1 MIFKFNK
8 FLILLIFSLASLF
21 LTSEES
27 IEVKNEYTQVVGEII
42 EILDRNHFKKNIEVN
57 NQKVIDNYFANLD
70 KEKILLT
77 SEEVSSYSTKFK
89 NIYNLDEI
97 FKIYENYSSRSLEL
111 INYQIEVVN
120 LINDSKDL
128 NTTEFI
134 EKSREDKKRFNS
146 LDAIKNYHALLIKN
160 ELINILLSNEDF
172 ENSRAKLLK
181 RLINRVKSLKRIKSD
196 DIFTLYTNSI
206 TSLYDPHTNY
216 LSPKS
221 QEDFEINMSLSLEGI
236 GAILSSEDGI
246 TKIVRLIPGG
256 PAEKSGLLKVNDKI
270 VGVASLPENDIEDVR
285 DWRIDEVVRLIRG
298 PKNTKVRLE
307 VIPNSSP
314 DDVLGRVIE
323 ITRGLVKLE
332 DQAAKKKN
340 VEIYRPNKSYNIGV
354 IDLPAFYMDFDAF
367 SRNQFNY
374 KSSSKDVRNLLRE
387 LKEDQVDGVIL
398 DLRGNSG
405 GSLYEAYSLAKLFIG
420 KGSIVQVM
428 ESNGSIQPLG
438 HTRGIQNYEGP
449 VMILVDKL
457 SASASEILAGAFQD
471 YKRGLVVGSNTFG
484 KGTVQRLENLSYGQ
498 LKFTEQ
504 KFYRVS
510 GKSTQNLGVIPDINL
525 PYVFDSEEVGEMALE
540 NSLPYDDISSLEY
553 EPFNSTSNIEMIQSF
568 SKKRVSDSD
577 LNEYIKDQRIQIK
590 NELDKKLI
598 PVNYLVR
605 KSEKKAQ
612 EEKRLFIENRFR
624 VSVGLKPYL
633 NFQEFLDADPEEFN
647 EFSEK
652 MVLEEAARILIDQI
666 NFNKPKRLSNSYL
679 RWKFFLSM

>member
-1 MIFKFNK
+1 MLTKINK
-8 FLILLIFSLASLF
+8 YIVFFIYFFITSNLSSEDLLETKEDYRLVI
-21 LTSEES
+21 SE
-27 IEVKNEYTQVVGEII
+27 IVQTLNK
-42 EILDRNHFKKNIEVN
+42 NHFKKNIEITHK
-57 NQKVIDNYFANLD
+57 KVIDNFLINLD
-70 KEKILLT
+70 KEKIIFT
-77 SEEVSSYSTKFK
+77 SSEFNSNSSSFED
-89 NIYNLDEI
+89 IYNLNEI
-97 FKIYENYSSRSLEL
+97 FNIYENYHQRSLLL
-111 INYQIEVVN
+111 ISHQQDIVN
-120 LINDSKDL
+120 IISSSKEL

-134 EKSREDKKRFNS
+134 KRSREEEEERFNS
-146 LDAIKNYHALLIKN
+146 LEDIKNYHALLIKN
-160 ELINILLSNEDF
+160 EFINILLSNNDF
-172 ENSRAKLLK
+172 LNSKSKLLN
-181 RLINRVKSLKRIKSD
+181 RLKNRVKSLKRIKSD
-196 DIFTLYTNSI
+196 DIFSLYMNSI

-236 GAILSSEDGI
+236 GAILSTDDGI

-256 PAEKSGLLKVNDKI
+256 PADKSGLLKVNDKI

-307 VIPNSSP
+307 VIPNSAS

-332 DQAAKKKN
+332 DQAAKKSK
-340 VEIYRPNKSYNIGV
+340 VEIYKPNKSYSIGV

-387 LKEDQVDGVIL
+387 LKAEQVDGVIL

-438 HTRGIQNYEGP
+438 HTRGMQNYEGP

-471 YKRGLVVGSNTFG
+471 YKRGLIVGSNTFG

-525 PYVFDSEEVGEMALE
+525 PYVFNSEEVGEMVLE
-540 NSLPYDDISSLEY
+540 NSLPYDDISSLDY

-568 SKKRVSDSD
+568 SKKRVTNSN
-577 LNEYIKDQRIQIK
+577 LNEYIKDQKNQSK
-590 NELDKKLI
+590 NELNKKLI

-605 KSEKKAQ
+605 KSEKKVR

-624 VSVGLKPYL
+624 VSLGLRPYL
-633 NFQEFLDADPEEFN
+633 NFQEFLDADPEEIT

-666 NFNKPKRLSNSYL
+666 NLNKPKLISSSDFR
-679 RWKFFLSM
+679 

>member
-1 MIFKFNK
+1 MVFKLNK
-8 FLILLIFSLASLF
+8 FLILLVYFLASLY
-21 LTSEES
+21 LPSEES
-27 IEVKNEYTQVVGEII
+27 LVVKNEYKPVVNEII
-42 EILDRNHFKKNIEVN
+42 EILDQNHFKKNIVINE
-57 NQKVIDNYFANLD
+57 QKVIDNFLVNID
-70 KEKILLT
+70 KEKIVFT
-77 SEEVSSYSTKFK
+77 SVEFNSYKARFK

-97 FKIYENYSSRSLEL
+97 FKIYQDYSDRTLEL
-111 INYQIEVVN
+111 INYQKDVVD
-120 LINDSKDL
+120 LIDTSADL
-128 NTTEFI
+128 NTTEFV
-134 EKSREDKKRFNS
+134 EKSREDEKRFNS
-146 LDAIKNYHALLIKN
+146 LGSIKNYHALLIKN
-160 ELINILLSNEDF
+160 EFINILLSNDNF
-172 ENSRAKLLK
+172 ENSKSKLLK
-181 RLINRVKSLKRIKSD
+181 RLKNRVKSLKRIKSD
-196 DIFTLYTNSI
+196 DIFSLYINSI

-221 QEDFEINMSLSLEGI
+221 QEDFEINISLSLEGI
-236 GAILSSEDGI
+236 GAILSTEDGI

-256 PAEKSGLLKVNDKI
+256 PADKSGLLKVNDKI

-298 PKNTKVRLE
+298 PKNSKGRLE

-314 DDVLGRVIE
+314 DDILGRVIE

-332 DQAAKKKN
+332 DQAAKKKK
-340 VEIYRPNKSYNIGV
+340 VEIYKPNKSYNIGV

-387 LKEDQVDGVIL
+387 LKEEQVDGVIL

-438 HTRGIQNYEGP
+438 HTRGIQNYDGP

-471 YKRGLVVGSNTFG
+471 YKRGLIVGSNTFG

-568 SKKRVSDSD
+568 SKKRVSDSN
-577 LNEYIKDQRIQIK
+577 LNEYIKDQKIHNK

-633 NFQEFLDADPEEFN
+633 NFQEFLDADPEELN

-666 NFNKPKRLSNSYL
+666 NFNKPKRLSSSDF
-679 RWKFFLSM
+679 R

>member
-1 MIFKFNK
+1 LVDI
-8 FLILLIFSLASLF
+8 
-21 LTSEES
+21 
-27 IEVKNEYTQVVGEII
+27 
-42 EILDRNHFKKNIEVN
+42 
-57 NQKVIDNYFANLD
+57 
-70 KEKILLT
+70 KI
-77 SEEVSSYSTKFK
+77 
-89 NIYNLDEI
+89 
-97 FKIYENYSSRSLEL
+97 
-111 INYQIEVVN
+111 
-120 LINDSKDL
+120 
-128 NTTEFI
+128 
-134 EKSREDKKRFNS
+134 
-146 LDAIKNYHALLIKN
+146 YHALLIKN
-160 ELINILLSNEDF
+160 EFINIILSSEEF
-172 ENSRAKLLK
+172 MSSKSKLLK
-181 RLINRVKSLKRIKSD
+181 RLKNRLKSLKRVKSD
-196 DIFTLYTNSI
+196 DIFSLFANAI

-236 GAILSSEDGI
+236 GAILSTEDGI

-256 PAEKSGLLKVNDKI
+256 PADKSGLLKVNDKI
-270 VGVASLPENDIEDVR
+270 VGVASLPENELEDVR

-298 PKNTKVRLE
+298 PKNTKVKLE
-307 VIPNSSP
+307 VIPNSAP

-340 VEIYRPNKSYNIGV
+340 IEIYKLNKSYNIGV

-387 LKEDQVDGVIL
+387 LEEEQVDGVIL

-420 KGSIVQVM
+420 KGSVVQVM

-438 HTRGIQNYEGP
+438 HTRGSQNYEGP

-471 YKRGLVVGSNTFG
+471 YKRGLIVGSNTFG
-484 KGTVQRLENLSYGQ
+484 KGTVQRLENLNYGQ

-510 GKSTQNLGVIPDINL
+510 GKSTQNLGVAPDITL
-525 PYVFDSEEVGEMALE
+525 PYVFDSEEIGEMSLE

-553 EPFNSTSNIEMIQSF
+553 KTFNSTSNIEMIQNF
-568 SKKRVSDSD
+568 SEKRVSDSN
-577 LNEYIKDQRIQIK
+577 LNEYIKDQK
-590 NELDKKLI
+590 NQNLNEINKKLI
-598 PVNYLVR
+598 PVNFLVR

-624 VSVGLKPYL
+624 VSVGLKPFL
-633 NFQEFLDADPEEFN
+633 NFQEFLDSDPEEFN
-647 EFSEK
+647 ELSEK
-652 MVLEEAARILIDQI
+652 IVLEEAARILIDQI
-666 NFNKPKRLSNSYL
+666 NFNKPKRLSSSYF
-679 RWKFFLSM
+679 R

>member
-1 MIFKFNK
+1 MLLKSNK
-8 FLILLIFSLASLF
+8 FLALLIFSLASLF
-21 LTSEES
+21 LASEES
-27 IEVKNEYTQVVGEII
+27 LEVKNEYSQVVGEII
-42 EILDRNHFKKNIEVN
+42 EILDRNHFKKNIDIN
-57 NQKVIDNYFANLD
+57 DQKVADNFLTNLD
-70 KEKILLT
+70 KEKIILT
-77 SEEVSSYSTKFK
+77 AKEISSYSAKFK

-97 FKIYENYSSRSLEL
+97 FKIYENYSNRSLEL
-111 INYQIEVVN
+111 INYQIDVVN
-120 LINDSKDL
+120 LINYSNDL

-134 EKSREDKKRFNS
+134 DKSREDKKRFNS

-160 ELINILLSNEDF
+160 EFINIHLSNKDF
-172 ENSRAKLLK
+172 ENSKSKLLK
-181 RLINRVKSLKRIKSD
+181 RLKNRVKSLKRIKSD
-196 DIFTLYTNSI
+196 DIFSLYTNSI

-236 GAILSSEDGI
+236 GAILSTEDGI

-298 PKNTKVRLE
+298 PKNTKVKLE
-307 VIPNSSP
+307 VIPNSSS

-332 DQAAKKKN
+332 DQAAKKKK
-340 VEIYRPNKSYNIGV
+340 VEIFRSNKSYNIGV

-367 SRNQFNY
+367 SKNQFNY

-387 LKEDQVDGVIL
+387 LKEEQVDGVIL

-471 YKRGLVVGSNTFG
+471 YKRGLIVGSNTFG

-498 LKFTEQ
+498 IKFTEQ

-525 PYVFDSEEVGEMALE
+525 PYVFNSEEVGEMALE

-568 SKKRVSDSD
+568 SKKRVSDSN
-577 LNEYIKDQRIQIK
+577 LNEYIKDQKIQIK

-633 NFQEFLDADPEEFN
+633 NFQEFLDADPEELN
-647 EFSEK
+647 EFSEN

-666 NFNKPKRLSNSYL
+666 NFNKPKRLSNSYY
-679 RWKFFLSM
+679 R

>member
-1 MIFKFNK
+1 MAFKFNK
-8 FLILLIFSLASLF
+8 ILVLLIYF
-21 LTSEES
+21 LTPLNLPSKES
-27 IEVKNEYTQVVGEII
+27 LEVKNEYKPVVYEII
-42 EILDRNHFKKNIEVN
+42 EILDQNHFKKNIEIN
-57 NQKVIDNYFANLD
+57 EQKVIGNFLVNLD
-70 KEKILLT
+70 KEKIVFT
-77 SEEVSSYSTKFK
+77 SVEFNSYLAKFK
-89 NIYNLDEI
+89 NIYSLDEI
-97 FKIYENYSSRSLEL
+97 FKIYRDYSDRSLEL
-111 INYQIEVVN
+111 ISYQKDVVN
-120 LINDSKDL
+120 LINSSSNL

-134 EKSREDKKRFNS
+134 EKSREDEKRFDS
-146 LDAIKNYHALLIKN
+146 LDSIKNYHALLIKN
-160 ELINILLSNEDF
+160 EFINILLSNDDF
-172 ENSRAKLLK
+172 ENSKSKLLK
-181 RLINRVKSLKRIKSD
+181 RLKNRIKSLKRIKSD
-196 DIFTLYTNSI
+196 DIFSLYTNSI

-236 GAILSSEDGI
+236 GAILSTEDGI

-256 PAEKSGLLKVNDKI
+256 PADKSGLLKVNDKI

-314 DDVLGRVIE
+314 DDILGRVIE

-332 DQAAKKKN
+332 DQAAKKKK
-340 VEIYRPNKSYNIGV
+340 VEIYKPNKSYNIGV

-387 LKEDQVDGVIL
+387 LKEEQVDGVIL

-438 HTRGIQNYEGP
+438 HTRGIQNYDGP

-471 YKRGLVVGSNTFG
+471 YKRGLIVGSNTFG

-568 SKKRVSDSD
+568 SKKRVSDSN
-577 LNEYIKDQRIQIK
+577 LNEYIKDQKIHSK

-633 NFQEFLDADPEEFN
+633 NFQEFLDADPEELN

-666 NFNKPKRLSNSYL
+666 NFNKPKRLSSSDF
-679 RWKFFLSM
+679 R

>member
-1 MIFKFNK
+1 MIFKLNK
-8 FLILLIFSLASLF
+8 FLVLLIYFLASLN
-21 LTSEES
+21 LSSEES
-27 IEVKNEYTQVVGEII
+27 LKPKNEYSLVINEII
-42 EILDRNHFKKNIEVN
+42 QILDRNHFKKNIKINE
-57 NQKVIDNYFANLD
+57 QKVIDNFLVNLD
-70 KEKILLT
+70 KEKTVFT
-77 SEEVSSYSTKFK
+77 SGDFNSYSTKFK

-97 FKIYENYSSRSLEL
+97 FRIYENYSNRSLEL
-111 INYQIEVVN
+111 IGYQKEIVN
-120 LINDSKDL
+120 LINASNDL

-134 EKSREDKKRFNS
+134 EKSRENEKRFNS

-160 ELINILLSNEDF
+160 EFINILLSSDDF
-172 ENSRAKLLK
+172 ENSKLKLLK
-181 RLINRVKSLKRIKSD
+181 RLKNRVKSLKRIKSD
-196 DIFTLYTNSI
+196 DIFSLYTNSI

-236 GAILSSEDGI
+236 GAILSTEDGI

-256 PAEKSGLLKVNDKI
+256 PADKSGLLKVNDKI
-270 VGVASLPENDIEDVR
+270 VGVASQPENDIEDVR

-332 DQAAKKKN
+332 DQAAKKKK

-387 LKEDQVDGVIL
+387 LKDEQVDGVIL

-471 YKRGLVVGSNTFG
+471 YKRGLIVGSNTFG
-484 KGTVQRLENLSYGQ
+484 KGTVQRLENLTYGQ

-510 GKSTQNLGVIPDINL
+510 GKSTQNLGIIPDINL

-568 SKKRVSDSD
+568 SKKRVSDSN
-577 LNEYIKDQRIQIK
+577 LHEYIKDQKIQSK
-590 NELDKKLI
+590 NEIDKKLI

-605 KSEKKAQ
+605 KSEKRAQ

-633 NFQEFLDADPEEFN
+633 NFQEFLDADPEELK

-666 NFNKPKRLSNSYL
+666 NFNKPKRLSSSDF
-679 RWKFFLSM
+679 R

>member
-1 MIFKFNK
+1 MVFKLNK
-8 FLILLIFSLASLF
+8 FLILLVYFLASLY
-21 LTSEES
+21 LQSEES
-27 IEVKNEYTQVVGEII
+27 LVVKNEYKPVVNEII
-42 EILDRNHFKKNIEVN
+42 EILDQNHFKKNIVINE
-57 NQKVIDNYFANLD
+57 QKVIDNFLVNID
-70 KEKILLT
+70 GEKIVFT
-77 SEEVSSYSTKFK
+77 SVEFNSYKASFK
-89 NIYNLDEI
+89 NIYNLEEI
-97 FKIYENYSSRSLEL
+97 FKIYQDYSDRTLEL
-111 INYQIEVVN
+111 INYQKDVVD
-120 LINDSKDL
+120 LIDTSADL
-128 NTTEFI
+128 NTTEFV
-134 EKSREDKKRFNS
+134 EKSREDEKRFNS
-146 LDAIKNYHALLIKN
+146 LGSIKNYHALLIKN
-160 ELINILLSNEDF
+160 EFINILLSNDNF
-172 ENSRAKLLK
+172 ENSKSKLLK
-181 RLINRVKSLKRIKSD
+181 RLKNRVKSLKRIKSD
-196 DIFTLYTNSI
+196 DIFSLYINSI

-236 GAILSSEDGI
+236 GAILSTEDGI

-256 PAEKSGLLKVNDKI
+256 PADKSGLLKVNDKI

-314 DDVLGRVIE
+314 DDILGRVIE

-332 DQAAKKKN
+332 DQAAKKKK
-340 VEIYRPNKSYNIGV
+340 VEIYKPNKSYNIGV

-387 LKEDQVDGVIL
+387 LKEEQVDGVIL

-438 HTRGIQNYEGP
+438 HTRGIQNYDGP

-471 YKRGLVVGSNTFG
+471 YKRGLIVGSNTFG

-525 PYVFDSEEVGEMALE
+525 PYVFDSKEVGEMALE

-568 SKKRVSDSD
+568 SKKRVSDSN
-577 LNEYIKDQRIQIK
+577 LNEYIKDQKIHNK

-633 NFQEFLDADPEEFN
+633 NFQEFLDADPEELN

-666 NFNKPKRLSNSYL
+666 NFNKPKRLSSSDF
-679 RWKFFLSM
+679 R

>member
-1 MIFKFNK
+1 MIFKSNK

-471 YKRGLVVGSNTFG
+471 YKRGLIVGSNTFG

-568 SKKRVSDSD
+568 SKKRVSDSN
-577 LNEYIKDQRIQIK
+577 LNEYIKDQKIQIK

-679 RWKFFLSM
+679 R

>member
-1 MIFKFNK
+1 MVFKLNK
-8 FLILLIFSLASLF
+8 FLILLIYFLASLY
-21 LTSEES
+21 LPSEES
-27 IEVKNEYTQVVGEII
+27 LVVKNEYKPVVNEII
-42 EILDRNHFKKNIEVN
+42 EILDQNHFKKNIVINE
-57 NQKVIDNYFANLD
+57 QKVIDNFLVNID
-70 KEKILLT
+70 KEKIVFT
-77 SEEVSSYSTKFK
+77 SVEFNSYKARFK
-89 NIYNLDEI
+89 NIYSLEEI
-97 FKIYENYSSRSLEL
+97 FKIYQDYSDRTLEL
-111 INYQIEVVN
+111 INYQKDVVD
-120 LINDSKDL
+120 LIDTSADL
-128 NTTEFI
+128 NTTEFV
-134 EKSREDKKRFNS
+134 EKSREDEKRFNS
-146 LDAIKNYHALLIKN
+146 LDSIKNYHALLIKN
-160 ELINILLSNEDF
+160 EFINILLSNDNF
-172 ENSRAKLLK
+172 ENSKSKLLK
-181 RLINRVKSLKRIKSD
+181 RLKNRVKSLKRIKSD
-196 DIFTLYTNSI
+196 DIFSLYINSI

-236 GAILSSEDGI
+236 GAILSTEDGI

-256 PAEKSGLLKVNDKI
+256 PADKSGLLKVNDKI

-314 DDVLGRVIE
+314 DDILGRVIE

-332 DQAAKKKN
+332 DQAAKKKK
-340 VEIYRPNKSYNIGV
+340 VEIYKPNKSYNIGV

-387 LKEDQVDGVIL
+387 LKEEQVDGVIL

-438 HTRGIQNYEGP
+438 HTRGIQNYDGP

-471 YKRGLVVGSNTFG
+471 YKRGLIVGSNTFG

-568 SKKRVSDSD
+568 SKKRVSDSN
-577 LNEYIKDQRIQIK
+577 LNEYIKDQKIHSK

-633 NFQEFLDADPEEFN
+633 NFQEFLDADPEELN

-666 NFNKPKRLSNSYL
+666 NFNKPKRLSSSDF
-679 RWKFFLSM
+679 R

>member
-1 MIFKFNK
+1 MVFKLNK
-8 FLILLIFSLASLF
+8 FLVLLIYF
-21 LTSEES
+21 LTSLNLLSEGTL
-27 IEVKNEYTQVVGEII
+27 EVKNEYKPVVNEII
-42 EILDRNHFKKNIEVN
+42 EILDQNHFKKNIKINE
-57 NQKVIDNYFANLD
+57 QKVIDNFLANID
-70 KEKILLT
+70 KEKI
-77 SEEVSSYSTKFK
+77 VFSSAEINSYKSRFK

-97 FKIYENYSSRSLEL
+97 FKIYQDYSDRSLEL
-111 INYQIEVVN
+111 MNYQRDVID
-120 LINDSKDL
+120 LIDTSADL
-128 NTTEFI
+128 NTTESV
-134 EKSREDKKRFNS
+134 EKSREDEKRFNS
-146 LDAIKNYHALLIKN
+146 LDSIKNYHALLIKN
-160 ELINILLSNEDF
+160 EFINILLSNDNF
-172 ENSRAKLLK
+172 ENSKSKLLK
-181 RLINRVKSLKRIKSD
+181 RLKNRVKSLKRIKSD
-196 DIFTLYTNSI
+196 DIFSLYMNSI

-236 GAILSSEDGI
+236 GAILSTEDGI

-256 PAEKSGLLKVNDKI
+256 PADKSGLLKVNDKI

-332 DQAAKKKN
+332 DQAAKKKK
-340 VEIYRPNKSYNIGV
+340 VEIYKPNKSYNIGV

-387 LKEDQVDGVIL
+387 LKEEQVDGVIL

-471 YKRGLVVGSNTFG
+471 YKRGLIVGSNTFG

-510 GKSTQNLGVIPDINL
+510 GKSTQNLGVTPDINL

-568 SKKRVSDSD
+568 SKKRVSDSN
-577 LNEYIKDQRIQIK
+577 LNEYIKDQKIHSK

-633 NFQEFLDADPEEFN
+633 NFQEFLDADPEELN

-666 NFNKPKRLSNSYL
+666 NFNKPKRLSSSDF
-679 RWKFFLSM
+679 R

>member
-1 MIFKFNK
+1 MVFKLNK
-8 FLILLIFSLASLF
+8 FLILLVYFLASLY
-21 LTSEES
+21 LPSEES
-27 IEVKNEYTQVVGEII
+27 LVVKNEYKPVVNEII
-42 EILDRNHFKKNIEVN
+42 EILDQNHFKKNIVINE
-57 NQKVIDNYFANLD
+57 QKVIDNFLVNID
-70 KEKILLT
+70 KEKIVFT
-77 SEEVSSYSTKFK
+77 SVEFNSYKASFK
-89 NIYNLDEI
+89 NIYNLEEI
-97 FKIYENYSSRSLEL
+97 FKIYQDYSDRTLEL
-111 INYQIEVVN
+111 INYQKDVVD
-120 LINDSKDL
+120 LIDTSADL
-128 NTTEFI
+128 NTTEFV
-134 EKSREDKKRFNS
+134 EKSREDEKRFNS
-146 LDAIKNYHALLIKN
+146 LDSIKNYHALLIKN
-160 ELINILLSNEDF
+160 EFINILLSNDNF
-172 ENSRAKLLK
+172 ENSKSKLLK
-181 RLINRVKSLKRIKSD
+181 RLKNRVKSLKRIKSD
-196 DIFTLYTNSI
+196 DIFSLYINSI

-236 GAILSSEDGI
+236 GAILSTEDGI

-256 PAEKSGLLKVNDKI
+256 PADKSGLLKVNDKI

-314 DDVLGRVIE
+314 DDILGRVIE

-332 DQAAKKKN
+332 DQAAKKKK
-340 VEIYRPNKSYNIGV
+340 VEIYKPNKSYNIGV

-387 LKEDQVDGVIL
+387 LKEEQVDGVIL

-438 HTRGIQNYEGP
+438 HTRGIQNYDGP

-471 YKRGLVVGSNTFG
+471 YKRGLIVGSNTFG

-525 PYVFDSEEVGEMALE
+525 PYVFDSKEVGEMALE

-568 SKKRVSDSD
+568 SKKRVSDSN
-577 LNEYIKDQRIQIK
+577 LNEYIKDQKIHNK

-633 NFQEFLDADPEEFN
+633 NFQEFLDADPEELN

-666 NFNKPKRLSNSYL
+666 NFNKPKRLSSSDF
-679 RWKFFLSM
+679 R

>member
-1 MIFKFNK
+1 MVFKLNK
-8 FLILLIFSLASLF
+8 FLILLVYFLASLY
-21 LTSEES
+21 LPSEES
-27 IEVKNEYTQVVGEII
+27 LVVKNEYKPVVNEII
-42 EILDRNHFKKNIEVN
+42 EILDQNHFKKNIVINE
-57 NQKVIDNYFANLD
+57 QKVIDNFLVNID
-70 KEKILLT
+70 KEKIVFT
-77 SEEVSSYSTKFK
+77 SVEFNSYKASFK
-89 NIYNLDEI
+89 NIYNLEEI
-97 FKIYENYSSRSLEL
+97 FKIYRDYSDRTLEL
-111 INYQIEVVN
+111 INYQKDVVD
-120 LINDSKDL
+120 LIDTSADL
-128 NTTEFI
+128 NTTEFV
-134 EKSREDKKRFNS
+134 EKSREDEKRFNS
-146 LDAIKNYHALLIKN
+146 LGSIKNYHALLIKN
-160 ELINILLSNEDF
+160 EFINILLSNDNF
-172 ENSRAKLLK
+172 ENSKSKLLK
-181 RLINRVKSLKRIKSD
+181 RLKNRVKSLKRIKSD
-196 DIFTLYTNSI
+196 DIFSLYINSI

-236 GAILSSEDGI
+236 GAILSTEDGI

-256 PAEKSGLLKVNDKI
+256 PADKSGLLKVNDKI

-314 DDVLGRVIE
+314 DDILGRVIE

-332 DQAAKKKN
+332 DQAAKKKK
-340 VEIYRPNKSYNIGV
+340 VEIYKPNKSYNIGV

-387 LKEDQVDGVIL
+387 LKEEQVDGVIL

-438 HTRGIQNYEGP
+438 HTRGIQNYDGP

-471 YKRGLVVGSNTFG
+471 YKRGLIVGSNTFG

-525 PYVFDSEEVGEMALE
+525 PYVFDSKEVGEMALE

-568 SKKRVSDSD
+568 SKKRVSDSN
-577 LNEYIKDQRIQIK
+577 LNEYIKDQKIHNK

-633 NFQEFLDADPEEFN
+633 NFQEFLDADPEELN

-666 NFNKPKRLSNSYL
+666 NFNKPKRLSSSDF
-679 RWKFFLSM
+679 R

>member
-1 MIFKFNK
+1 MALKFNK
-8 FLILLIFSLASLF
+8 ILILLIYF
-21 LTSEES
+21 LTSLNLSSEEFM
-27 IEVKNEYTQVVGEII
+27 EVKNEYKPVINEII
-42 EILDRNHFKKNIEVN
+42 EILDQNHFKKNIEIN
-57 NQKVIDNYFANLD
+57 EQKVIDNFLVNID
-70 KEKILLT
+70 KEKIVFT
-77 SEEVSSYSTKFK
+77 SGEFNSYKARFK
-89 NIYNLDEI
+89 NIFNLDEI
-97 FKIYENYSSRSLEL
+97 FKIYQNYSDRTLEL
-111 INYQIEVVN
+111 INYQKDVVD
-120 LINDSKDL
+120 LIDTSADL

-134 EKSREDKKRFNS
+134 KKSREDEKRFNA
-146 LDAIKNYHALLIKN
+146 LDSIKNYHALLIKN
-160 ELINILLSNEDF
+160 EFINILLSNDNF
-172 ENSRAKLLK
+172 ENSKSKLLK
-181 RLINRVKSLKRIKSD
+181 RLKNRIKSLKRIKSD
-196 DIFTLYTNSI
+196 DIFSLYINSI

-236 GAILSSEDGI
+236 GAILSIEDGI

-256 PAEKSGLLKVNDKI
+256 PADKSGLLKVNDKI

-314 DDVLGRVIE
+314 DDILGRVIE

-332 DQAAKKKN
+332 DQAAKKKK
-340 VEIYRPNKSYNIGV
+340 VEIYKPNKSYNIGV

-387 LKEDQVDGVIL
+387 LKEEQVDGVIL

-438 HTRGIQNYEGP
+438 HTRGIQNYDGP

-471 YKRGLVVGSNTFG
+471 YKRGLIVGSNTFG

-568 SKKRVSDSD
+568 SKKRVSDSN
-577 LNEYIKDQRIQIK
+577 LNEYIKDQKIHSK
-590 NELDKKLI
+590 KEFDKKLI
-598 PVNYLVR
+598 AVNYLVR

-633 NFQEFLDADPEEFN
+633 NFQEFLDADPEELN

-666 NFNKPKRLSNSYL
+666 YFNKPKKLSSL
-679 RWKFFLSM
+679 EFR

>member
-1 MIFKFNK
+1 MVFKLNK
-8 FLILLIFSLASLF
+8 FLILLVYFLASLY
-21 LTSEES
+21 LPSEES
-27 IEVKNEYTQVVGEII
+27 LVVKNEYKPVVSEII
-42 EILDRNHFKKNIEVN
+42 EILGQNHFKKNIVINE
-57 NQKVIDNYFANLD
+57 QKVIDNFLVNID
-70 KEKILLT
+70 KEKIVFT
-77 SEEVSSYSTKFK
+77 SVEFNSYKARFK
-89 NIYNLDEI
+89 NIYNLEEI
-97 FKIYENYSSRSLEL
+97 FKIYQDYSDRTLEL
-111 INYQIEVVN
+111 INYQKDVVD
-120 LINDSKDL
+120 LIDTSADL
-128 NTTEFI
+128 NTTEFV
-134 EKSREDKKRFNS
+134 EKSREDEKRFNS
-146 LDAIKNYHALLIKN
+146 LGSIKNYHALLIKN
-160 ELINILLSNEDF
+160 EFINILLSNDNF
-172 ENSRAKLLK
+172 ENSKSKLLK
-181 RLINRVKSLKRIKSD
+181 RLKNRVKSLKRIKSD
-196 DIFTLYTNSI
+196 DIFSLYINSI

-236 GAILSSEDGI
+236 GAILSTEDGI

-256 PAEKSGLLKVNDKI
+256 PADKSGLLKVNDKI

-314 DDVLGRVIE
+314 DDILGRVIE

-332 DQAAKKKN
+332 DQAAKKKK
-340 VEIYRPNKSYNIGV
+340 VEIYKPNKSYNIGV

-387 LKEDQVDGVIL
+387 LKEEQVDGVIL

-438 HTRGIQNYEGP
+438 HTRGIQNYDGP

-471 YKRGLVVGSNTFG
+471 YKRGLIVGSNTFG

-525 PYVFDSEEVGEMALE
+525 PYVFDSKEVGEMALE

-568 SKKRVSDSD
+568 SKKRVSDSN
-577 LNEYIKDQRIQIK
+577 LNEYIKDQKIHSK

-633 NFQEFLDADPEEFN
+633 NFQEFLDADPEELN

-666 NFNKPKRLSNSYL
+666 NFNKPKRLSSSDF
-679 RWKFFLSM
+679 R

>member
-1 MIFKFNK
+1 MLTKINK
-8 FLILLIFSLASLF
+8 YIVFFIYFFISSNLLSEDLLEAKEDYRLAISEIVQILN
-21 LTSEES
+21 
-27 IEVKNEYTQVVGEII
+27 K
-42 EILDRNHFKKNIEVN
+42 NHFKKNIEITHK
-57 NQKVIDNYFANLD
+57 KVIDNFLRNLD
-70 KEKILLT
+70 KEKIIFT
-77 SEEVSSYSTKFK
+77 SSEFNSNSLPFK
-89 NIYNLDEI
+89 DIYNLNEI
-97 FKIYENYSSRSLEL
+97 FNIYENYHQRSLLL
-111 INYQIEVVN
+111 ISHQQDVVN
-120 LINDSKDL
+120 LIGSSKEL

-134 EKSREDKKRFNS
+134 NRSREEEERFNS
-146 LDAIKNYHALLIKN
+146 LEDIKNYHALLIKN
-160 ELINILLSNEDF
+160 EFINILLSNDDF
-172 ENSRAKLLK
+172 LNSKSKLLK
-181 RLINRVKSLKRIKSD
+181 RLKNRAKSLKRIKSD
-196 DIFTLYTNSI
+196 DIFSLYMNSI

-236 GAILSSEDGI
+236 GAILSTDDGI

-256 PAEKSGLLKVNDKI
+256 PADKSGLLKVNDKI
-270 VGVASLPENDIEDVR
+270 VGVASLPENDIQDVR

-307 VIPNSSP
+307 VIPNSAS

-332 DQAAKKKN
+332 DQAAKKSK
-340 VEIYRPNKSYNIGV
+340 VEIYKPNKSYSIGV

-387 LKEDQVDGVIL
+387 LKAEQVDGVIL

-438 HTRGIQNYEGP
+438 HTRGMQNYEGP

-471 YKRGLVVGSNTFG
+471 YKRGLIVGSKTFG

-525 PYVFDSEEVGEMALE
+525 PYVFNSEEVGEMVLE
-540 NSLPYDDISSLEY
+540 NSLPYDDISSLDY

-568 SKKRVSDSD
+568 SKKRVTDSN
-577 LNEYIKDQRIQIK
+577 LNEYIKDQKNQNK
-590 NELDKKLI
+590 NELNKKLI

-605 KSEKKAQ
+605 KSEKKAR

-624 VSVGLKPYL
+624 VSLGLRPYL
-633 NFQEFLDADPEEFN
+633 NFQEFLDADPEEIT

-666 NFNKPKRLSNSYL
+666 NFNKPKRISSSDF
-679 RWKFFLSM
+679 R

>member
-1 MIFKFNK
+1 MIFKLNK
-8 FLILLIFSLASLF
+8 FLILLVYFLASLY
-21 LTSEES
+21 LPSEES
-27 IEVKNEYTQVVGEII
+27 LVVKNEYKPVVNEII
-42 EILDRNHFKKNIEVN
+42 EILDQNHFKKNIVINE
-57 NQKVIDNYFANLD
+57 QKVIDNFLVNID
-70 KEKILLT
+70 KEKIVFT
-77 SEEVSSYSTKFK
+77 SVEFNSYKASFK
-89 NIYNLDEI
+89 NIYNLEEI
-97 FKIYENYSSRSLEL
+97 FKIYQDYSDRTLEL
-111 INYQIEVVN
+111 INYQKDVVD
-120 LINDSKDL
+120 LIDTSADL
-128 NTTEFI
+128 NTTEFV
-134 EKSREDKKRFNS
+134 EKSREDEKRFNS
-146 LDAIKNYHALLIKN
+146 LGSIKNYHALLIKN
-160 ELINILLSNEDF
+160 EFINILLSNDNF
-172 ENSRAKLLK
+172 ENSKSKLLK
-181 RLINRVKSLKRIKSD
+181 RLKNRVKSLKRIKSD
-196 DIFTLYTNSI
+196 DIFSLYINSI

-236 GAILSSEDGI
+236 GAILSTEDGI

-256 PAEKSGLLKVNDKI
+256 PADKSGLLKVNDKI

-314 DDVLGRVIE
+314 DDILGRVIE

-332 DQAAKKKN
+332 DQAAKKKK
-340 VEIYRPNKSYNIGV
+340 VEIYKPNKSYNIGV

-387 LKEDQVDGVIL
+387 LKEEQVDGVIL

-438 HTRGIQNYEGP
+438 HTRGIQNYDGP

-471 YKRGLVVGSNTFG
+471 YKRGLIVGSNTFG

-568 SKKRVSDSD
+568 SKKRVSDSN
-577 LNEYIKDQRIQIK
+577 LNEYIKDQKIHSK

-633 NFQEFLDADPEEFN
+633 NFQEFLDADPEELN

-666 NFNKPKRLSNSYL
+666 NFNKPKRLSSSDF
-679 RWKFFLSM
+679 R

>member
-1 MIFKFNK
+1 MVFKLNK
-8 FLILLIFSLASLF
+8 FLILLVYFLASLY
-21 LTSEES
+21 LPSEES
-27 IEVKNEYTQVVGEII
+27 LVVKNEYKPVVNEII
-42 EILDRNHFKKNIEVN
+42 EILDQNHFKKNIVINE
-57 NQKVIDNYFANLD
+57 QKVIDNFLVNID
-70 KEKILLT
+70 KEKIVFT
-77 SEEVSSYSTKFK
+77 SVEFNSYKASFK
-89 NIYNLDEI
+89 NIYNLEEI
-97 FKIYENYSSRSLEL
+97 FKIYQDYSDRTLEL
-111 INYQIEVVN
+111 INYQKGVVN
-120 LINDSKDL
+120 LIDTSADL
-128 NTTEFI
+128 NTTEFV
-134 EKSREDKKRFNS
+134 EKSREDEKRFNS
-146 LDAIKNYHALLIKN
+146 LGSIKNYHALLIKN
-160 ELINILLSNEDF
+160 EFINILLSNDNF
-172 ENSRAKLLK
+172 ENSKSKLLK
-181 RLINRVKSLKRIKSD
+181 RLKNRVKSLKRIKSD
-196 DIFTLYTNSI
+196 DIFSLYINSI

-236 GAILSSEDGI
+236 GAILSTEDGI

-256 PAEKSGLLKVNDKI
+256 PADKSGLLKVNDKI

-314 DDVLGRVIE
+314 DDILGRVIE

-332 DQAAKKKN
+332 DQAAKKKK
-340 VEIYRPNKSYNIGV
+340 VEIYKPNKSYNIGV

-387 LKEDQVDGVIL
+387 LKEEQVDGVIL

-438 HTRGIQNYEGP
+438 HTRGIQNYDGP

-471 YKRGLVVGSNTFG
+471 YKRGLIVGSNTFG

-568 SKKRVSDSD
+568 SKKRVSDSN
-577 LNEYIKDQRIQIK
+577 LNEYIKDQKIHSK

-633 NFQEFLDADPEEFN
+633 NFQEFLDADPEELN

-666 NFNKPKRLSNSYL
+666 NFNKPKRLSSSDF
-679 RWKFFLSM
+679 R

>member
-1 MIFKFNK
+1 MIFKLNK
-8 FLILLIFSLASLF
+8 FLILLVYFLASLY
-21 LTSEES
+21 LPSEES
-27 IEVKNEYTQVVGEII
+27 LVVKNEYKPVVNEII
-42 EILDRNHFKKNIEVN
+42 EILDQNHFKKNIVINE
-57 NQKVIDNYFANLD
+57 QKVIDNFLVNID
-70 KEKILLT
+70 KEKIVFT
-77 SEEVSSYSTKFK
+77 SVEFNSYKANFK
-89 NIYNLDEI
+89 NIYNLEEI
-97 FKIYENYSSRSLEL
+97 FKIYQDYSDRTLEL
-111 INYQIEVVN
+111 INYQKDVVD
-120 LINDSKDL
+120 LIDTSADL
-128 NTTEFI
+128 NTTEFV
-134 EKSREDKKRFNS
+134 EKSREDEKRFNS
-146 LDAIKNYHALLIKN
+146 LGSIKNYHALLIKN
-160 ELINILLSNEDF
+160 EFINILLSNDNF
-172 ENSRAKLLK
+172 ENSKSKLLK
-181 RLINRVKSLKRIKSD
+181 RLKNRVKSLKRIKSD
-196 DIFTLYTNSI
+196 DIFSLYINSI

-236 GAILSSEDGI
+236 GAILSTEDGI

-256 PAEKSGLLKVNDKI
+256 PADKSGLLKVNDKI

-314 DDVLGRVIE
+314 DDILGRVIE

-332 DQAAKKKN
+332 DQAAKKKK
-340 VEIYRPNKSYNIGV
+340 VEIYKPNKSYNIGV

-387 LKEDQVDGVIL
+387 LKEEQVDGVIL

-438 HTRGIQNYEGP
+438 HTRGIQNYDGP

-471 YKRGLVVGSNTFG
+471 YKRGLIVGSNTFG

-525 PYVFDSEEVGEMALE
+525 PYVFDSKEVGEMALE

-568 SKKRVSDSD
+568 SKKRVSDSN
-577 LNEYIKDQRIQIK
+577 LNEYIKDQKIHNK

-633 NFQEFLDADPEEFN
+633 NFQEFLDADPEELN

-666 NFNKPKRLSNSYL
+666 NFNKPKRLSSSDF
-679 RWKFFLSM
+679 R

>member
-1 MIFKFNK
+1 MLLRDIVKYTAFIVTLSFSIGVFAEENLSAKK
-8 FLILLIFSLASLF
+8 QYKLVISEIVQIL
-21 LTSEES
+21 
-27 IEVKNEYTQVVGEII
+27 NQ
-42 EILDRNHFKKNIEVN
+42 NHFKKNIEISEGE
-57 NQKVIDNYFANLD
+57 VIGNFFVNLD
-70 KEKILLT
+70 KEKIIF
-77 SEEVSSYSTKFK
+77 S
-89 NIYNLDEI
+89 LDEVVSLSQEFENI
-97 FKIYENYSSRSLEL
+97 FDIEKIFDIYRFYSDRSLEL
-111 INYQIEVVN
+111 INHQKEIISN
-120 LINDSKDL
+120 IFNSNDL
-128 NTTEFI
+128 NTIDFVD
-134 EKSREDKKRFNS
+134 KSREDKKRFAS
-146 LDAIKNYHALLIKN
+146 LDEIKKYQTLIIKN
-160 ELINILLSNEDF
+160 EFISILLSNTSF
-172 ENSRAKLLK
+172 ENTKNKLLK
-181 RLINRVKSLKRIKSD
+181 RLDNRIKSLNRIKSD
-196 DIFTLYTNSI
+196 DIFSLYTNSI

-236 GAILSSEDGI
+236 GAILSIEDGI

-256 PAEKSGLLKVNDKI
+256 PADKSGLLKVNDKI
-270 VGVASLPENDIEDVR
+270 VGVASLPENEIEDVR

-298 PKNTKVRLE
+298 PKNSKVRLE
-307 VIPNSSP
+307 IISNSSS

-332 DQAAKKKN
+332 DQAAKKKK
-340 VEIYRPNKSYNIGV
+340 VEIFRPNKSYNIGV

-367 SRNQFNY
+367 SKNQFNY
-374 KSSSKDVRNLLRE
+374 KSSSKDVRKLLRE
-387 LKEDQVDGVIL
+387 LKEERVDGIIL

-420 KGSIVQVM
+420 KGSVVQVM

-438 HTRGIQNYEGP
+438 HTRGIQNYDGP

-471 YKRGLVVGSNTFG
+471 YKRGLIVGSSTFG

-510 GKSTQNLGVIPDINL
+510 GKSTQNMGVVPDVNL
-525 PYVFDSEEVGEMALE
+525 PFVFDSDEIGEVTLE
-540 NSLPYDDISSLEY
+540 NSLPYDDISSVEF
-553 EPFNSTSNIEMIQSF
+553 EPFISNSNVEMIQSF
-568 SKKRVSDSD
+568 SKKRVSDSN
-577 LNEYIKDQRIQIK
+577 LNEYIESQKIHNKR
-590 NELDKKLI
+590 EMDKKLI
-598 PVNYLVR
+598 PVNYQLR
-605 KSEKKAQ
+605 KSEKASK

-633 NFQEFLDADPEEFN
+633 NYQEFLDADPEEIN

-666 NFNKPKRLSNSYL
+666 NFDKPKRLSSFNF
-679 RWKFFLSM
+679 K

>member
-1 MIFKFNK
+1 MTFKLNK
-8 FLILLIFSLASLF
+8 FFVLLIYFLASLY
-21 LTSEES
+21 LSGEES
-27 IEVKNEYTQVVGEII
+27 LEVKNEYGPVVNEII
-42 EILDRNHFKKNIEVN
+42 EILNRNHFKKNIQINE
-57 NQKVIDNYFANLD
+57 QKVIDNFLENLD
-70 KEKILLT
+70 KQKIVFT
-77 SEEVSSYSTKFK
+77 SGELSSYSAKFK
-89 NIYNLDEI
+89 SIYNLDEI
-97 FKIYENYSSRSLEL
+97 FKIYENYTNRSLEL
-111 INYQIEVVN
+111 ISHQKDIVN
-120 LINDSKDL
+120 SVNDSNGL

-134 EKSREDKKRFNS
+134 EKNREDEKRFNS

-160 ELINILLSNEDF
+160 EFINILLSNDDF
-172 ENSRAKLLK
+172 ENSKSKLLK
-181 RLINRVKSLKRIKSD
+181 RLENRVKSLKRIKSD
-196 DIFTLYTNSI
+196 DIFSLYTNSI

-236 GAILSSEDGI
+236 GAILSTEDGI
-246 TKIVRLIPGG
+246 TKIIRLIPGG
-256 PAEKSGLLKVNDKI
+256 PADKSGLLKINDKI

-307 VIPNSSP
+307 IIPNSSS

-332 DQAAKKKN
+332 DQAAKKKK
-340 VEIYRPNKSYNIGV
+340 VEIYKPNKSYNIGV

-387 LKEDQVDGVIL
+387 LKEEQVDGIIL

-471 YKRGLVVGSNTFG
+471 YKRGLIVGSNTFG

-510 GKSTQNLGVIPDINL
+510 GKSTQNLGVIPDIDL
-525 PYVFDSEEVGEMALE
+525 PYVFDSEEIGEMALE

-568 SKKRVSDSD
+568 SKKRVSDSN
-577 LNEYIKDQRIQIK
+577 LNKYIKDQKIQSE

-598 PVNYLVR
+598 PVNYLLR
-605 KSEKKAQ
+605 KSEKRAQ

-633 NFQEFLDADPEEFN
+633 NFQEYLDADPEELN

-666 NFNKPKRLSNSYL
+666 NLNKPKRLSSTDF
-679 RWKFFLSM
+679 R

>member
-1 MIFKFNK
+1 MFKLNK
-8 FLILLIFSLASLF
+8 FLALLIFSLASLF

-27 IEVKNEYTQVVGEII
+27 LEVKNEYRQVVSEII
-42 EILDRNHFKKNIEVN
+42 EILERNHFKKNIDIN
-57 NQKVIDNYFANLD
+57 DQKVMNNFLMNLD

-77 SEEVSSYSTKFK
+77 SVEIDSYSTKFK
-89 NIYNLDEI
+89 NIFNLDEI
-97 FKIYENYSSRSLEL
+97 FKIYENYSNRSLEL
-111 INYQIEVVN
+111 INYQIDVIN
-120 LINDSKDL
+120 SINDSNDL

-134 EKSREDKKRFNS
+134 QKSREDEKRFNS

-160 ELINILLSNEDF
+160 EFISILLSNENF
-172 ENSRAKLLK
+172 ENSRSKLLK
-181 RLINRVKSLKRIKSD
+181 RLKNRVKSLKRISSD
-196 DIFTLYTNSI
+196 DIFSLYTNSI

-236 GAILSSEDGI
+236 GAILSTEDGI

-298 PKNTKVRLE
+298 PKNSKVKLE
-307 VIPNSSP
+307 VISNSSP

-332 DQAAKKKN
+332 DQAAKKKK
-340 VEIYRPNKSYNIGV
+340 VQIYKPNKSYNIGV

-367 SRNQFNY
+367 SKNQFNY

-387 LKEDQVDGVIL
+387 LKEEQVDGVIL

-471 YKRGLVVGSNTFG
+471 YKRGLIVGSNTFG

-510 GKSTQNLGVIPDINL
+510 GKSTQNLGVTPDINL

-568 SKKRVSDSD
+568 SKKRVSDSN

-590 NELDKKLI
+590 NESDKKLI

-633 NFQEFLDADPEEFN
+633 NFQEFLDADPEELN

-666 NFNKPKRLSNSYL
+666 NFNKPKRLSSSYF
-679 RWKFFLSM
+679 R

>member
-1 MIFKFNK
+1 MLLKSNK
-8 FLILLIFSLASLF
+8 FLALLIFSLASLF
-21 LTSEES
+21 LASEES
-27 IEVKNEYTQVVGEII
+27 LEVKNEYSQVVGEII
-42 EILDRNHFKKNIEVN
+42 EILDRNHFKKNIDIN
-57 NQKVIDNYFANLD
+57 DQKVADNFLANLD
-70 KEKILLT
+70 KEKIILT
-77 SEEVSSYSTKFK
+77 AKEISSYSAKFK

-97 FKIYENYSSRSLEL
+97 FKIYENYSNRSLEL
-111 INYQIEVVN
+111 INYQIDVVN
-120 LINDSKDL
+120 LINYSNDL

-134 EKSREDKKRFNS
+134 DKSREDKKRFNS

-160 ELINILLSNEDF
+160 EFINIHLSNKDF
-172 ENSRAKLLK
+172 ENSKSKLLK
-181 RLINRVKSLKRIKSD
+181 RLKNRVKSLKRIKSD
-196 DIFTLYTNSI
+196 DIFSLYTNSI

-236 GAILSSEDGI
+236 GAILSTEDGI

-298 PKNTKVRLE
+298 PKNTKVKLE
-307 VIPNSSP
+307 VIPNSSS

-332 DQAAKKKN
+332 DQAAKKKK
-340 VEIYRPNKSYNIGV
+340 VEIFRPNKSYNIGV

-367 SRNQFNY
+367 SKNQFNY

-387 LKEDQVDGVIL
+387 LKEEQVDGVIL

-471 YKRGLVVGSNTFG
+471 YKRGLIVGSNTFG

-498 LKFTEQ
+498 IKFTEQ

-525 PYVFDSEEVGEMALE
+525 PYVFNSEEVGEMALE

-568 SKKRVSDSD
+568 SKKRVSDSN
-577 LNEYIKDQRIQIK
+577 LNEYIKDQKIQIK

-633 NFQEFLDADPEEFN
+633 NFQEFLDADPEELN
-647 EFSEK
+647 EFSEN

-666 NFNKPKRLSNSYL
+666 NFNKPKRLSNSYY
-679 RWKFFLSM
+679 R

>member
-1 MIFKFNK
+1 MLTKINK
-8 FLILLIFSLASLF
+8 YIVFFIYFFISSNLLSEDLLEAKEDYRLAISEIVQILN
-21 LTSEES
+21 
-27 IEVKNEYTQVVGEII
+27 K
-42 EILDRNHFKKNIEVN
+42 NHFKKNIEITHK
-57 NQKVIDNYFANLD
+57 KVIDNFLRNLD
-70 KEKILLT
+70 KEKIIFT
-77 SEEVSSYSTKFK
+77 SSEFNSNSLPFK
-89 NIYNLDEI
+89 DIYNLNEI
-97 FKIYENYSSRSLEL
+97 FNIYENYHQRSLLL
-111 INYQIEVVN
+111 ISHQQDVVN
-120 LINDSKDL
+120 LIGSSKEL

-134 EKSREDKKRFNS
+134 NRSREEEERFNS
-146 LDAIKNYHALLIKN
+146 LEDIKNYHALLIKN
-160 ELINILLSNEDF
+160 EFINILLSNDDF
-172 ENSRAKLLK
+172 LNSKSKLLK
-181 RLINRVKSLKRIKSD
+181 RLKNRAKSLKRIKSD
-196 DIFTLYTNSI
+196 DIFSLYMNSI

-236 GAILSSEDGI
+236 GAILSTDDGI

-256 PAEKSGLLKVNDKI
+256 PADKSGLLKVNDKI
-270 VGVASLPENDIEDVR
+270 VGVASLPENDIQDVR

-307 VIPNSSP
+307 VIPNSAS

-332 DQAAKKKN
+332 DQAAKKSK
-340 VEIYRPNKSYNIGV
+340 VEIYKPNKSYSIGV

-387 LKEDQVDGVIL
+387 LKAEQVDGVIL

-438 HTRGIQNYEGP
+438 HTRGMQNYEGP

-471 YKRGLVVGSNTFG
+471 YKRGLIVGSKTFG

-510 GKSTQNLGVIPDINL
+510 GKSTQNLGVIPDIKL
-525 PYVFDSEEVGEMALE
+525 PYVFNSEEVGEMVLE
-540 NSLPYDDISSLEY
+540 NSLPYDDISSLDY

-568 SKKRVSDSD
+568 SKKRVTDSN
-577 LNEYIKDQRIQIK
+577 LNEYIKDQKNQNK
-590 NELDKKLI
+590 NELNKKLI

-605 KSEKKAQ
+605 KSEKKAR

-624 VSVGLKPYL
+624 VSLGLRPYL
-633 NFQEFLDADPEEFN
+633 NFQEFLDADPEEIT

-666 NFNKPKRLSNSYL
+666 NFNKPKRISSSDF
-679 RWKFFLSM
+679 R

>member
-1 MIFKFNK
+1 MLTKINKYIVFFIIFF
-8 FLILLIFSLASLF
+8 ISSSLLSEDLLKTKEDYRLAIS
-21 LTSEES
+21 
-27 IEVKNEYTQVVGEII
+27 EII
-42 EILDRNHFKKNIEVN
+42 QILNKNHFKKNIEITHK
-57 NQKVIDNYFANLD
+57 KVIDNFLRNLD
-70 KEKILLT
+70 KEKIIFT
-77 SEEVSSYSTKFK
+77 SSEFNSNSSSFK
-89 NIYNLDEI
+89 DIYNLNEI
-97 FKIYENYSSRSLEL
+97 FNIYENYHQRSLLL
-111 INYQIEVVN
+111 ISHQQDIVN
-120 LINDSKDL
+120 LIGSSKEL

-134 EKSREDKKRFNS
+134 NRSREEEERFNS
-146 LDAIKNYHALLIKN
+146 LEDIKNYHALLIKN
-160 ELINILLSNEDF
+160 EFINILLSNDNF
-172 ENSRAKLLK
+172 ENSKSKLLK
-181 RLINRVKSLKRIKSD
+181 RLKNRIKSLKRIKSD
-196 DIFTLYTNSI
+196 DIFSLYINSI

-236 GAILSSEDGI
+236 GAILSTEDGI

-256 PAEKSGLLKVNDKI
+256 PADKSGLLKVNDKI

-314 DDVLGRVIE
+314 DDILGRVIE

-340 VEIYRPNKSYNIGV
+340 VEIYKPNKSYNIGV

-387 LKEDQVDGVIL
+387 LKEEQVDGVIL

-438 HTRGIQNYEGP
+438 HTRGIQNYDGP

-471 YKRGLVVGSNTFG
+471 YKRGLIVGSNTFG

-525 PYVFDSEEVGEMALE
+525 PYVFDSKEVGEMALE

-568 SKKRVSDSD
+568 SKKRVSDSN
-577 LNEYIKDQRIQIK
+577 LNEYIKDQKIQNK

-633 NFQEFLDADPEEFN
+633 NFQEFLDADPEELN

-666 NFNKPKRLSNSYL
+666 NFNKPKRLSSSDF
-679 RWKFFLSM
+679 R

>member
-1 MIFKFNK
+1 MVIKLNQ
-8 FLILLIFSLASLF
+8 FLVLLVYFLASLN
-21 LTSEES
+21 LHSEES
-27 IEVKNEYTQVVGEII
+27 LELKNEYKPVVNEII
-42 EILDRNHFKKNIEVN
+42 EILDQNHFKKNIVINE
-57 NQKVIDNYFANLD
+57 QKVIDNFLVNID
-70 KEKILLT
+70 KEKIVFT
-77 SEEVSSYSTKFK
+77 SVEFNSYKARFK
-89 NIYNLDEI
+89 NIYNLEEI
-97 FKIYENYSSRSLEL
+97 FKIYQDYSDRTLEL
-111 INYQIEVVN
+111 INYQKDVVD
-120 LINDSKDL
+120 LIDTSADL
-128 NTTEFI
+128 NTTEFV
-134 EKSREDKKRFNS
+134 EKSREDEKRFNS
-146 LDAIKNYHALLIKN
+146 LDSIKNYHALLIKN
-160 ELINILLSNEDF
+160 EFINILLSNDNF
-172 ENSRAKLLK
+172 ENSKSKLLK
-181 RLINRVKSLKRIKSD
+181 RLKNRVKSLKRIKSD
-196 DIFTLYTNSI
+196 DIFSLYINSI

-236 GAILSSEDGI
+236 GAILSTEDGI

-256 PAEKSGLLKVNDKI
+256 PADKSGLLKVNDKI

-314 DDVLGRVIE
+314 DDILGRVIE

-332 DQAAKKKN
+332 DQAAKKKK
-340 VEIYRPNKSYNIGV
+340 VEIYKPNKSYNIGV

-387 LKEDQVDGVIL
+387 LKEEQVDGVIL

-438 HTRGIQNYEGP
+438 HTRGIQNYDGP

-471 YKRGLVVGSNTFG
+471 YKRGLIVGSNTFG

-525 PYVFDSEEVGEMALE
+525 PYVFDSKEVGEMALE

-568 SKKRVSDSD
+568 SKKRVSDSN
-577 LNEYIKDQRIQIK
+577 LNEYIKDQKIHNK

-633 NFQEFLDADPEEFN
+633 NFQEFLDADPEELN

-666 NFNKPKRLSNSYL
+666 NFNKPKRLSSSDF
-679 RWKFFLSM
+679 R

>member
-1 MIFKFNK
+1 MVFKLNK
-8 FLILLIFSLASLF
+8 FLILLVYFLASLY
-21 LTSEES
+21 LQSEES
-27 IEVKNEYTQVVGEII
+27 LVVKNEYKPVVNEII
-42 EILDRNHFKKNIEVN
+42 EILDQNHFKKNIVINE
-57 NQKVIDNYFANLD
+57 QKVIDNFLVNID
-70 KEKILLT
+70 KEKIVFT
-77 SEEVSSYSTKFK
+77 SVEFNSYKASFK
-89 NIYNLDEI
+89 NIYNLEEI
-97 FKIYENYSSRSLEL
+97 FKIYQDYSDRTLEL
-111 INYQIEVVN
+111 INYQKDVVD
-120 LINDSKDL
+120 LIDTSADL
-128 NTTEFI
+128 NTTEFV
-134 EKSREDKKRFNS
+134 EKSREDEKRFNS
-146 LDAIKNYHALLIKN
+146 LGSIKNYHALLIKN
-160 ELINILLSNEDF
+160 EFINILLSNDNF
-172 ENSRAKLLK
+172 ENSKSKLLK
-181 RLINRVKSLKRIKSD
+181 RLKNRVKSLKRIKSD
-196 DIFTLYTNSI
+196 DIFSLYINSI

-236 GAILSSEDGI
+236 GAILSTEDGI

-256 PAEKSGLLKVNDKI
+256 PADKSGLLKVNDKI

-314 DDVLGRVIE
+314 DDILGRVIE

-332 DQAAKKKN
+332 DQAAKKKK
-340 VEIYRPNKSYNIGV
+340 VEIYKPNKSYNIGV

-387 LKEDQVDGVIL
+387 LKEEQVDGVIL

-438 HTRGIQNYEGP
+438 HTRGIQNYDGP

-471 YKRGLVVGSNTFG
+471 YKRGLIVGSNTFG

-525 PYVFDSEEVGEMALE
+525 PYVFDSKEVGEMALE

-568 SKKRVSDSD
+568 SKKRVSDSN
-577 LNEYIKDQRIQIK
+577 LNEYIKDQKIHNK

-633 NFQEFLDADPEEFN
+633 NFQEFLDADPEELN

-666 NFNKPKRLSNSYL
+666 NFNKPKRLSSSDF
-679 RWKFFLSM
+679 R

>member
-1 MIFKFNK
+1 MMFKLNK
-8 FLILLIFSLASLF
+8 FLALLIFSLASLF

-27 IEVKNEYTQVVGEII
+27 LEVKNEYRQVVSEII
-42 EILDRNHFKKNIEVN
+42 EILERNHFKKNIDIN
-57 NQKVIDNYFANLD
+57 DQKVMDNFLMNLD

-77 SEEVSSYSTKFK
+77 SVEIDSYSTKFK
-89 NIYNLDEI
+89 NIFNLDEI
-97 FKIYENYSSRSLEL
+97 FKIYENYSNRSLEL
-111 INYQIEVVN
+111 INYQIDVIN
-120 LINDSKDL
+120 SINDSNDL

-134 EKSREDKKRFNS
+134 QKSRENEKRFNS

-160 ELINILLSNEDF
+160 EFISILLSNENF
-172 ENSRAKLLK
+172 ENSRSKLLK
-181 RLINRVKSLKRIKSD
+181 RLKNRVKSLKRISSD
-196 DIFTLYTNSI
+196 DIFSLYTNSI

-236 GAILSSEDGI
+236 GAILSTEDGI

-298 PKNTKVRLE
+298 PKNSKVKLE
-307 VIPNSSP
+307 VISNSSP

-332 DQAAKKKN
+332 DQAAKKKK
-340 VEIYRPNKSYNIGV
+340 VQIYKPNKSYNIGV

-367 SRNQFNY
+367 SKNQFNY

-387 LKEDQVDGVIL
+387 LKEEQVDGVIL

-471 YKRGLVVGSNTFG
+471 YKRGLIVGSNTFG

-510 GKSTQNLGVIPDINL
+510 GKSTQNLGVTPDINL

-568 SKKRVSDSD
+568 SKKRVSDSN

-590 NELDKKLI
+590 NESDKKLI

-633 NFQEFLDADPEEFN
+633 NFQEFLDADPEELN

-666 NFNKPKRLSNSYL
+666 NFNKPKRLSSSYF
-679 RWKFFLSM
+679 R

>member
-1 MIFKFNK
+1 MVFKLNK
-8 FLILLIFSLASLF
+8 FLILLVYFLASLY
-21 LTSEES
+21 LPSEES
-27 IEVKNEYTQVVGEII
+27 LVVKNEYKPVVNEII
-42 EILDRNHFKKNIEVN
+42 EILDQNHFKKNIVINE
-57 NQKVIDNYFANLD
+57 QKVIDNFLVNID
-70 KEKILLT
+70 KEKIVFT
-77 SEEVSSYSTKFK
+77 SVEFNSYKARFK
-89 NIYNLDEI
+89 NIYNLEEI
-97 FKIYENYSSRSLEL
+97 FKIYQDYSDRTLEL
-111 INYQIEVVN
+111 INYQKDVVD
-120 LINDSKDL
+120 LIDTSADL
-128 NTTEFI
+128 NTTEFV
-134 EKSREDKKRFNS
+134 EKSREDEKRFNS
-146 LDAIKNYHALLIKN
+146 LDSIKNYQALLIKN
-160 ELINILLSNEDF
+160 EFINILLSNDNF
-172 ENSRAKLLK
+172 ENSKSKLLK
-181 RLINRVKSLKRIKSD
+181 RLKNRVKSLKRIKSD
-196 DIFTLYTNSI
+196 DIFSLYINSI

-236 GAILSSEDGI
+236 GAILSTEDGI

-256 PAEKSGLLKVNDKI
+256 PADKSGLLKVNDKI

-314 DDVLGRVIE
+314 DDILGRVIE

-332 DQAAKKKN
+332 DQAAKKKK
-340 VEIYRPNKSYNIGV
+340 VEIYKPNKSYNIGV

-387 LKEDQVDGVIL
+387 LKEEQVDGVIL

-438 HTRGIQNYEGP
+438 HTRGIQNYDGP

-471 YKRGLVVGSNTFG
+471 YKRGLIVGSNTFG

-568 SKKRVSDSD
+568 SKKRVSDSN
-577 LNEYIKDQRIQIK
+577 LNEYIKDQKIHSK

-612 EEKRLFIENRFR
+612 EQKRLFIENRFR

-633 NFQEFLDADPEEFN
+633 NFQEFLDADPEELN

-666 NFNKPKRLSNSYL
+666 NFNKPKRLSSSDF
-679 RWKFFLSM
+679 R

>member
-1 MIFKFNK
+1 MVFKLNK
-8 FLILLIFSLASLF
+8 FLILLVYFLASLN
-21 LTSEES
+21 LASEES
-27 IEVKNEYTQVVGEII
+27 LEVKNAYKPVVNEII
-42 EILDRNHFKKNIEVN
+42 EILDQNHFKKNIEIN
-57 NQKVIDNYFANLD
+57 EQKVIDNFLVNID
-70 KEKILLT
+70 KEKIVFT
-77 SEEVSSYSTKFK
+77 SVEFNSYKARFK
-89 NIYNLDEI
+89 NIYNLEEI
-97 FKIYENYSSRSLEL
+97 FKIYQDYSDRTLEL
-111 INYQIEVVN
+111 INYQKDVVD
-120 LINDSKDL
+120 LIDTSADL
-128 NTTEFI
+128 NTTEFV
-134 EKSREDKKRFNS
+134 EKSREDEKRFNS
-146 LDAIKNYHALLIKN
+146 LDSIKNYHALLIKN
-160 ELINILLSNEDF
+160 EFINILLSNDNF
-172 ENSRAKLLK
+172 KNSKSKLLK
-181 RLINRVKSLKRIKSD
+181 RLKNRVKSLKRIKSD
-196 DIFTLYTNSI
+196 DIFSLYINSI

-236 GAILSSEDGI
+236 GAILSTEDGI

-256 PAEKSGLLKVNDKI
+256 PADKSGLLKVNDKI

-314 DDVLGRVIE
+314 DDILGRVIE

-332 DQAAKKKN
+332 DQAAKKKK
-340 VEIYRPNKSYNIGV
+340 VEIYKPNKSYNIGV

-387 LKEDQVDGVIL
+387 LKEEQVDGVIL

-438 HTRGIQNYEGP
+438 HTRGIQNYDGP

-471 YKRGLVVGSNTFG
+471 YKRGLIVGSNTFG

-525 PYVFDSEEVGEMALE
+525 PYVFDSKEVGEMALE

-568 SKKRVSDSD
+568 SKKRVSDSN
-577 LNEYIKDQRIQIK
+577 LNEYIKDQKIHSK

-633 NFQEFLDADPEEFN
+633 NFQEFLDADPEELN

-666 NFNKPKRLSNSYL
+666 NFNKPKRLSSSDF
-679 RWKFFLSM
+679 R

>member
-1 MIFKFNK
+1 MAFKFNK
-8 FLILLIFSLASLF
+8 ILVLLIYF
-21 LTSEES
+21 LTSLNLPSEES
-27 IEVKNEYTQVVGEII
+27 LEVKNEYKPVVYEII
-42 EILDRNHFKKNIEVN
+42 EILDQNHFKKNIEIN
-57 NQKVIDNYFANLD
+57 EQKVIGNFLVNLD
-70 KEKILLT
+70 KEKIVFT
-77 SEEVSSYSTKFK
+77 SEEFNSYLAKFK
-89 NIYNLDEI
+89 NIYSLDEI
-97 FKIYENYSSRSLEL
+97 FKIYRDYSDRSLEL
-111 INYQIEVVN
+111 ISYQKDVVN
-120 LINDSKDL
+120 LINSSSNL

-134 EKSREDKKRFNS
+134 EKSREDEKRFNS
-146 LDAIKNYHALLIKN
+146 LDSIKNYHALLIKN
-160 ELINILLSNEDF
+160 EFINILLSNDDF
-172 ENSRAKLLK
+172 ENSKSKLLK
-181 RLINRVKSLKRIKSD
+181 RLKNRIKSLKRIKSD
-196 DIFTLYTNSI
+196 DIFSLYTNSI

-236 GAILSSEDGI
+236 GAILSTEDGI

-256 PAEKSGLLKVNDKI
+256 PADKSGLLKVNDKI

-314 DDVLGRVIE
+314 DDILGRVIE

-332 DQAAKKKN
+332 DQAAKKKK
-340 VEIYRPNKSYNIGV
+340 VEIYKPNKSYNIGV

-387 LKEDQVDGVIL
+387 LKEEQVDGVIL

-438 HTRGIQNYEGP
+438 HTRGIQNYDGP

-471 YKRGLVVGSNTFG
+471 YKRGLIVGSNTFG

-553 EPFNSTSNIEMIQSF
+553 EPFNSTSDIEMIQSF
-568 SKKRVSDSD
+568 SKKRVSDSN
-577 LNEYIKDQRIQIK
+577 LNEYIKDQKIHSK

-633 NFQEFLDADPEEFN
+633 NFQEFLDADPEELN

-666 NFNKPKRLSNSYL
+666 NFNKPKRLSSSDF
-679 RWKFFLSM
+679 R

>member
-1 MIFKFNK
+1 
-8 FLILLIFSLASLF
+8 L
-21 LTSEES
+21 
-27 IEVKNEYTQVVGEII
+27 EVKNEYSPVVNEII
-42 EILDRNHFKKNIEVN
+42 EILNRNHFKKNIQINE
-57 NQKVIDNYFANLD
+57 QKVIDNFLENLD
-70 KEKILLT
+70 KEKIVFT
-77 SEEVSSYSTKFK
+77 SGELSSYSAKFK
-89 NIYNLDEI
+89 SIYSLDEI
-97 FKIYENYSSRSLEL
+97 FKIYENYSNRSLEL
-111 INYQIEVVN
+111 ISYQKEIINSVN
-120 LINDSKDL
+120 DLNGL

-134 EKSREDKKRFNS
+134 EKNREDEKRFNS

-160 ELINILLSNEDF
+160 EFINILLSNDDF
-172 ENSRAKLLK
+172 ENSKSKLLK
-181 RLINRVKSLKRIKSD
+181 RLKNRVKSLKRIKSD
-196 DIFTLYTNSI
+196 DIFSLYTNSI

-236 GAILSSEDGI
+236 GAILSTEDGI
-246 TKIVRLIPGG
+246 TKIIRLIPGG
-256 PAEKSGLLKVNDKI
+256 PADKSGLLKINDKI
-270 VGVASLPENDIEDVR
+270 VGVASLPENDMEDVR

-307 VIPNSSP
+307 IIPNSSS

-332 DQAAKKKN
+332 DQAAKKKK
-340 VEIYRPNKSYNIGV
+340 VEIYKPNKSYNIGV

-387 LKEDQVDGVIL
+387 LKEEQVDGIIL

-471 YKRGLVVGSNTFG
+471 YKRGLIVGSNTFG

-510 GKSTQNLGVIPDINL
+510 GKSTQNLGVIPDIDL
-525 PYVFDSEEVGEMALE
+525 PYVFDSEEIGEMSLE
-540 NSLPYDDISSLEY
+540 NSLPYDDISSLDY

-568 SKKRVSDSD
+568 SKKRVSDSN
-577 LNEYIKDQRIQIK
+577 LNKYIKDQKIQSK

-598 PVNYLVR
+598 SVNYLLR
-605 KSEKKAQ
+605 KSEKRAQ

-633 NFQEFLDADPEEFN
+633 NFQEYLDADPEELN

-666 NFNKPKRLSNSYL
+666 NFNKPKRLSSTDF
-679 RWKFFLSM
+679 R

>member
-1 MIFKFNK
+1 MVFKLNK
-8 FLILLIFSLASLF
+8 FLILLVYFLASFYLP
-21 LTSEES
+21 SEES
-27 IEVKNEYTQVVGEII
+27 LVVKNEYKPVVNEII
-42 EILDRNHFKKNIEVN
+42 EILDQNHFKKNIVINE
-57 NQKVIDNYFANLD
+57 QKVIDNFLVNID
-70 KEKILLT
+70 KEKIVFT
-77 SEEVSSYSTKFK
+77 SVEFNSYKASFK
-89 NIYNLDEI
+89 NIYNLEEI
-97 FKIYENYSSRSLEL
+97 FKIYQDYSDRTLEL
-111 INYQIEVVN
+111 INYQKDVVD
-120 LINDSKDL
+120 LIDTSADL
-128 NTTEFI
+128 NTTEFV
-134 EKSREDKKRFNS
+134 EKSREDEKRFNS
-146 LDAIKNYHALLIKN
+146 LDSIKNYHALLIKN
-160 ELINILLSNEDF
+160 EFINILLSNDNF
-172 ENSRAKLLK
+172 ENSKSKLLK
-181 RLINRVKSLKRIKSD
+181 RLKNRVKSLKRIKSD
-196 DIFTLYTNSI
+196 DIFSLYINSI

-236 GAILSSEDGI
+236 GAILSTEDGI

-256 PAEKSGLLKVNDKI
+256 PADKSGLLKVNDKI

-314 DDVLGRVIE
+314 DDILGRVIE

-332 DQAAKKKN
+332 DQAAKKKK
-340 VEIYRPNKSYNIGV
+340 VEIYKPNKSYNIGV

-387 LKEDQVDGVIL
+387 LKEEQVDGVIL

-438 HTRGIQNYEGP
+438 HTRGIQNYDGP

-471 YKRGLVVGSNTFG
+471 YKRGLIVGSNTFG

-568 SKKRVSDSD
+568 SKKRVSDSN
-577 LNEYIKDQRIQIK
+577 LNEYIKDQKIHSK

-633 NFQEFLDADPEEFN
+633 NFQEFLDADPEELN

-666 NFNKPKRLSNSYL
+666 NFNKPKRLSSSDF
-679 RWKFFLSM
+679 R

>member
-1 MIFKFNK
+1 MVIKLNK
-8 FLILLIFSLASLF
+8 FLILLVYFLASLY
-21 LTSEES
+21 LPSEES
-27 IEVKNEYTQVVGEII
+27 LEVKNEYKPVVNEII
-42 EILDRNHFKKNIEVN
+42 EILDQNHFKKNIVINE
-57 NQKVIDNYFANLD
+57 QKVIDNFLVNID
-70 KEKILLT
+70 KEKIVFT
-77 SEEVSSYSTKFK
+77 SVEFNSYKARFK
-89 NIYNLDEI
+89 NIYNLEEI
-97 FKIYENYSSRSLEL
+97 FKIYQDYSDRTLEL
-111 INYQIEVVN
+111 INYQKDVVD
-120 LINDSKDL
+120 LIDTSADL
-128 NTTEFI
+128 NTTEFV
-134 EKSREDKKRFNS
+134 EKSREDEKRFKS
-146 LDAIKNYHALLIKN
+146 LDSIKNYHALLIKN
-160 ELINILLSNEDF
+160 EFINILLSNDNF
-172 ENSRAKLLK
+172 ENSKSKLLK
-181 RLINRVKSLKRIKSD
+181 RLKNRVKSLKRIKSD
-196 DIFTLYTNSI
+196 DIFSLYINSI

-236 GAILSSEDGI
+236 GAILSTEDGI

-256 PAEKSGLLKVNDKI
+256 PADKSGLLKVNDKI

-314 DDVLGRVIE
+314 DDILGRVIE

-332 DQAAKKKN
+332 DQAAKKKK
-340 VEIYRPNKSYNIGV
+340 VEIYKPNKSYNIGV

-374 KSSSKDVRNLLRE
+374 KSSSKDVRSLLRE
-387 LKEDQVDGVIL
+387 LKEEQVDGVIL

-438 HTRGIQNYEGP
+438 HTRGIQNYDGP

-471 YKRGLVVGSNTFG
+471 YKRGLIVGSNTFG

-525 PYVFDSEEVGEMALE
+525 PYVFDSKEVGEMALE

-568 SKKRVSDSD
+568 SKKRVSDSN
-577 LNEYIKDQRIQIK
+577 LNEYIKDQKIHNK

-633 NFQEFLDADPEEFN
+633 NFQEFLDADPEELN

-666 NFNKPKRLSNSYL
+666 NFNKPKRLSSSDF
-679 RWKFFLSM
+679 R

>member
-1 MIFKFNK
+1 MVFKLNK
-8 FLILLIFSLASLF
+8 FLILLVYFLASLY
-21 LTSEES
+21 LPSEES
-27 IEVKNEYTQVVGEII
+27 LVVKNEYKPVVNEII
-42 EILDRNHFKKNIEVN
+42 EILDQNHFKKNIVINE
-57 NQKVIDNYFANLD
+57 QKVIDNFLVNLD
-70 KEKILLT
+70 KEKIVFT
-77 SEEVSSYSTKFK
+77 SVEFNSYKARFK
-89 NIYNLDEI
+89 NIYNLSEI
-97 FKIYENYSSRSLEL
+97 FKIYQDYSDRTLEL
-111 INYQIEVVN
+111 INYQKDVVD
-120 LINDSKDL
+120 LIDTSADL
-128 NTTEFI
+128 NTTEFV
-134 EKSREDKKRFNS
+134 EKSREDEKRFNS
-146 LDAIKNYHALLIKN
+146 LDSIKNYHALLIKN
-160 ELINILLSNEDF
+160 EFINILLSNDNF
-172 ENSRAKLLK
+172 ENSKSKLLK
-181 RLINRVKSLKRIKSD
+181 RLKNRVKSLKRIKSD
-196 DIFTLYTNSI
+196 DIFSLYINSI

-236 GAILSSEDGI
+236 GAILSTEDGI

-256 PAEKSGLLKVNDKI
+256 PADKSGLLKVNDKI

-314 DDVLGRVIE
+314 DDILGRVIE

-332 DQAAKKKN
+332 DQAAKKKK
-340 VEIYRPNKSYNIGV
+340 VEIYKPNKSYNIGV

-387 LKEDQVDGVIL
+387 LKEEQVDGVIL

-438 HTRGIQNYEGP
+438 HTRGIQNYDGP

-471 YKRGLVVGSNTFG
+471 YKRGLIVGSNTFG

-525 PYVFDSEEVGEMALE
+525 PYVFDSKEVGEMALE
-540 NSLPYDDISSLEY
+540 NSLPYDDISSLDY

-568 SKKRVSDSD
+568 SKKRVSDSN
-577 LNEYIKDQRIQIK
+577 LNEYIKDQKIHNK

-633 NFQEFLDADPEEFN
+633 NFQEFLDADPEELN

-666 NFNKPKRLSNSYL
+666 NFNKPKRLSSSDF
-679 RWKFFLSM
+679 R

>member
-1 MIFKFNK
+1 MVFKLNK
-8 FLILLIFSLASLF
+8 FLILLVYFLASLY
-21 LTSEES
+21 LPSEES
-27 IEVKNEYTQVVGEII
+27 LVVKNEYKPVVNEII
-42 EILDRNHFKKNIEVN
+42 EILNQNHFKKNIVINE
-57 NQKVIDNYFANLD
+57 QKVIDNFLVNID
-70 KEKILLT
+70 KEKIVFT
-77 SEEVSSYSTKFK
+77 SVEFNSYKARFK
-89 NIYNLDEI
+89 NIYNLEEI
-97 FKIYENYSSRSLEL
+97 FKFYQDYSDRTLKL
-111 INYQIEVVN
+111 INYQKDVVD
-120 LINDSKDL
+120 LIDTSADL
-128 NTTEFI
+128 NTTEFV
-134 EKSREDKKRFNS
+134 EKSREDGKRFKS
-146 LDAIKNYHALLIKN
+146 LDSIKNYHALLIKN
-160 ELINILLSNEDF
+160 EFINILLSNDNF
-172 ENSRAKLLK
+172 ENSKSKLLK
-181 RLINRVKSLKRIKSD
+181 RLKNRVKSLKRIKSD
-196 DIFTLYTNSI
+196 DIFSLYINSI

-236 GAILSSEDGI
+236 GAILSTEDGI

-256 PAEKSGLLKVNDKI
+256 PADKSGLLKVNDKI

-314 DDVLGRVIE
+314 DDILGRVIE

-332 DQAAKKKN
+332 DQAAKKKK
-340 VEIYRPNKSYNIGV
+340 VEIYKPNKSYNIGV

-387 LKEDQVDGVIL
+387 LKEEQVDGVIL

-438 HTRGIQNYEGP
+438 HTRGIQNYDGP

-471 YKRGLVVGSNTFG
+471 YKRGLIVGSNTFG

-568 SKKRVSDSD
+568 SKKRVSDSN
-577 LNEYIKDQRIQIK
+577 LNEYIKDQKIHSK

-633 NFQEFLDADPEEFN
+633 NFQEFLDADPEELN

-666 NFNKPKRLSNSYL
+666 NFNKPKRLSSSDF
-679 RWKFFLSM
+679 R

>member
-1 MIFKFNK
+1 MVFKLNK
-8 FLILLIFSLASLF
+8 FLILLVYFLASLY
-21 LTSEES
+21 LPSEES
-27 IEVKNEYTQVVGEII
+27 LVVKNEYKPVVNEII
-42 EILDRNHFKKNIEVN
+42 EILDQNHFKKNIVINE
-57 NQKVIDNYFANLD
+57 QKVIDNFLVNID
-70 KEKILLT
+70 KEKIVFT
-77 SEEVSSYSTKFK
+77 SVEFNSYKARFK
-89 NIYNLDEI
+89 NIYNLEEI
-97 FKIYENYSSRSLEL
+97 FKIYQDYSDRTLEL
-111 INYQIEVVN
+111 INYQKDVVD
-120 LINDSKDL
+120 LIDTSADL
-128 NTTEFI
+128 NTTEFV
-134 EKSREDKKRFNS
+134 EKSREDEKRFNS
-146 LDAIKNYHALLIKN
+146 LDSIKNYHALLIKN
-160 ELINILLSNEDF
+160 EFINILLSNDNF
-172 ENSRAKLLK
+172 ENSKLKLLK
-181 RLINRVKSLKRIKSD
+181 RLKNRVKSLKRIKSD
-196 DIFTLYTNSI
+196 DIFSLYINSI

-236 GAILSSEDGI
+236 GAILSTEDGI

-256 PAEKSGLLKVNDKI
+256 PADKSGLLKVNDKI

-314 DDVLGRVIE
+314 DDILGRVIE

-332 DQAAKKKN
+332 DQAAKKKK
-340 VEIYRPNKSYNIGV
+340 VEIYKPNKSYNIGV

-387 LKEDQVDGVIL
+387 LKEEQVDGVIL

-438 HTRGIQNYEGP
+438 HTRGIQNYDGP

-471 YKRGLVVGSNTFG
+471 YKRGLIVGSNTFG

-568 SKKRVSDSD
+568 SKKRVSDSN
-577 LNEYIKDQRIQIK
+577 LNEYIKDQKIHSK

-633 NFQEFLDADPEEFN
+633 NFQEFLDADPEELN

-666 NFNKPKRLSNSYL
+666 NFNKPKRLSSSDF
-679 RWKFFLSM
+679 K

>member
-1 MIFKFNK
+1 MVFKLNK
-8 FLILLIFSLASLF
+8 FLILLVYFLASLY
-21 LTSEES
+21 LPSEES
-27 IEVKNEYTQVVGEII
+27 LVVKNEYKPVVNEII
-42 EILDRNHFKKNIEVN
+42 EILDQNHFKKNIVINE
-57 NQKVIDNYFANLD
+57 QKVIDNFLVNID
-70 KEKILLT
+70 KEKIVFT
-77 SEEVSSYSTKFK
+77 SIEFNSYKAKFK
-89 NIYNLDEI
+89 NIYNLEEI
-97 FKIYENYSSRSLEL
+97 FKIYQDYSDRTLEL
-111 INYQIEVVN
+111 INYQKDVVH
-120 LINDSKDL
+120 LIDTSADL
-128 NTTEFI
+128 NTTEFVEI
-134 EKSREDKKRFNS
+134 SREDKKRFNS
-146 LDAIKNYHALLIKN
+146 LDSIKNYHALLIKN
-160 ELINILLSNEDF
+160 EFINILLSNDNF
-172 ENSRAKLLK
+172 KNSKSKLLK
-181 RLINRVKSLKRIKSD
+181 RLKNRVKSLKRIKSD
-196 DIFTLYTNSI
+196 DIFSLYINSI

-236 GAILSSEDGI
+236 GAILSTEDGI

-256 PAEKSGLLKVNDKI
+256 PADKSGLLKVNDKI

-314 DDVLGRVIE
+314 DDILGRVIE

-332 DQAAKKKN
+332 DQAAKKKK
-340 VEIYRPNKSYNIGV
+340 VEIYKPNKSYNIGV

-387 LKEDQVDGVIL
+387 LKEEQVDGVIL

-438 HTRGIQNYEGP
+438 HTRGIQNYDGP

-471 YKRGLVVGSNTFG
+471 YKRGLIVGSNTFG

-525 PYVFDSEEVGEMALE
+525 PYVFDSKEVGEMALE

-568 SKKRVSDSD
+568 SKKRVSDSN
-577 LNEYIKDQRIQIK
+577 LNEYIKDQKIHNK

-633 NFQEFLDADPEEFN
+633 NFQEFLDADPEELN

-666 NFNKPKRLSNSYL
+666 NFNKPKRLSSSDF
-679 RWKFFLSM
+679 R

>member
-1 MIFKFNK
+1 MLLRDIVKYTAF
-8 FLILLIFSLASLF
+8 ILSLSFSIGVFAEENLSAKKQYKLVI
-21 LTSEES
+21 SE
-27 IEVKNEYTQVVGEII
+27 IVQ
-42 EILDRNHFKKNIEVN
+42 ILNRNHFKKNIEISEGE
-57 NQKVIDNYFANLD
+57 VIGNFFVNLD
-70 KEKILLT
+70 KEKIIF
-77 SEEVSSYSTKFK
+77 S
-89 NIYNLDEI
+89 LDEVDSLSQEFENI
-97 FKIYENYSSRSLEL
+97 FDVEKIFDIYRFYSDRSLEL
-111 INYQIEVVN
+111 INHQKEIISN
-120 LINDSKDL
+120 IFNSNDL
-128 NTTEFI
+128 NTIYFVD
-134 EKSREDKKRFNS
+134 KSREDKKRFAS
-146 LDAIKNYHALLIKN
+146 LDEIKKYQTLIIKN
-160 ELINILLSNEDF
+160 EFISILLSNTSF
-172 ENSRAKLLK
+172 ENTKNKLLK
-181 RLINRVKSLKRIKSD
+181 RLDNRIKSLNRIKSD
-196 DIFTLYTNSI
+196 DIFSLYTNSI

-236 GAILSSEDGI
+236 GAILSIEDGI

-256 PAEKSGLLKVNDKI
+256 PADKSGLLKVNDKI
-270 VGVASLPENDIEDVR
+270 VGVASLPENEIEDVR

-298 PKNTKVRLE
+298 PKNSKVRLE
-307 VIPNSSP
+307 IISNSSS

-332 DQAAKKKN
+332 DQAAKKKK
-340 VEIYRPNKSYNIGV
+340 VEIFRPNKSYNIGV

-367 SRNQFNY
+367 SKNQFNY
-374 KSSSKDVRNLLRE
+374 KSSSKDVRKLLRE
-387 LKEDQVDGVIL
+387 LEEEKVDGVIL

-420 KGSIVQVM
+420 KGSVVQVM

-438 HTRGIQNYEGP
+438 HTRGIQNYDGP

-471 YKRGLVVGSNTFG
+471 YKRGLIVGSSTFG

-510 GKSTQNLGVIPDINL
+510 GKSTQNMGVIPDVNL
-525 PYVFDSEEVGEMALE
+525 PFVFDSDEIGEITLE
-540 NSLPYDDISSLEY
+540 NSLPYDDISSVEF
-553 EPFNSTSNIEMIQSF
+553 EPFISNSNVEMIQSF
-568 SKKRVSDSD
+568 SKKRVSDSN
-577 LNEYIKDQRIQIK
+577 LNEYIESQKIHNKR
-590 NELDKKLI
+590 ETDKKLI
-598 PVNYLVR
+598 PVNYQLR
-605 KSEKKAQ
+605 KSEKASQ

-633 NFQEFLDADPEEFN
+633 NYQEFLDADPEEIN

-666 NFNKPKRLSNSYL
+666 NFDKPKRLSSFNF
-679 RWKFFLSM
+679 K